1 MSRRK
6 KNPLRPLTDDERDA
20 LTRLSR
26 ASAAPA
32 AQVTRARLLLA
43 VADGANYQ
51 HAAQALGRKSG
62 DAVATLVARFND
74 CGLHALPL
82 RHGGG
87 RQPNY
92 DAAARDRILSE
103 VRRQPT
109 PERDGTA
116 TWSLNLLKKALR
128 TARDGLPTVSTFTI
142 GQTLHDAG
150 YTYQENR
157 TWCHTG
163 TVLRKRKAGI
173 VAVTD
178 PDTAPKKIDRGRL
191 PVGRAARLGRL
202 V

>member
-1 MSRRK
+1 VSRRQN
-6 KNPLRPLTDDERDA
+6 NPLRPLTDVERHA

-26 ASAAPA
+26 ATAAPA

-51 HAAQALGRKSG
+51 DAAHALGRKSG
-62 DAVATLVARFND
+62 DPVATLVARFND
-74 CGLHALPL
+74 LGLDALPL

-87 RQPNY
+87 RQPLY
-92 DAAARDRILSE
+92 RAAARARILRE
-103 VRRQPT
+103 VQRQPT
-109 PERDGTA
+109 PAGDGTA

-128 TARDGLPTVSTFTI
+128 TAPDGLPTVSTFTI

-150 YTYQENR
+150 YTYQDNR

-178 PDTAPKKIDRGRL
+178 PDTAPKKS
-191 PVGRAARLGRL
+191 
-202 V
+202 

>member
-6 KNPLRPLTDDERDA
+6 KNPLRPLTDVERDA
-20 LTRLSR
+20 LTRLRR

-51 HAAQALGRKSG
+51 DAAHALGRKSG
-62 DAVATLVARFND
+62 DPVATLVARFND
-74 CGLHALPL
+74 LGLDALPL

-87 RQPNY
+87 RPPTY
-92 DAAARDRILSE
+92 TTVTRDRILRA
-103 VRRQPT
+103 VQRQPT
-109 PERDGTA
+109 PTGDGTA

-128 TARDGLPTVSTFTI
+128 TAPDGLPTVSTFTI
-142 GQTLHDAG
+142 GQTLHEAG
-150 YTYQENR
+150 YTYQDNR

-163 TVLRKRKAGI
+163 TARRKRKAGL

-178 PDTAPKKIDRGRL
+178 PDTEPKKS
-191 PVGRAARLGRL
+191 
-202 V
+202 

>member
-26 ASAAPA
+26 AAVAPA
-32 AQVTRARLLLA
+32 VQVTRARLVLA
-43 VADGANYQ
+43 VAAGANYQ
-51 HAAQALGRKSG
+51 DAAQALGRKSG
-62 DAVATLVARFND
+62 DAVATLVARFNEL
-74 CGLHALPL
+74 GLDALPL

-87 RQPNY
+87 RQPTY
-92 DAAARDRILSE
+92 TATARARIVRE
-103 VRRQPT
+103 VQRQPT

-128 TARDGLPTVSTFTI
+128 TAADGLPKVSTFTI
-142 GQTLHDAG
+142 GETLHEAG
-150 YTYQENR
+150 YTYQETR

-178 PDTAPKKIDRGRL
+178 PDTAAKKN
-191 PVGRAARLGRL
+191 
-202 V
+202 

>member
-1 MSRRK
+1 MMPRAQHLGNQAVSRRK
-6 KNPLRPLTDDERDA
+6 NNPLRPLTDDERAA

-43 VADGANYQ
+43 VAAGANYQ
-51 HAAQALGRKSG
+51 DAAQAHGRKSG

-74 CGLHALPL
+74 LGLDALPL

-87 RQPNY
+87 RQPTY
-92 DAAARDRILSE
+92 TAAERARILRE
-103 VRRQPT
+103 VQRPPT
-109 PERDGTA
+109 PAHDGTA

-128 TARDGLPTVSTFTI
+128 SAPDGLPKVSTFTI
-142 GQTLHDAG
+142 GQALHDAG

-163 TVLRKRKAGI
+163 TVLRKRKAGL

-178 PDTAPKKIDRGRL
+178 PDTEPKKS
-191 PVGRAARLGRL
+191 
-202 V
+202 

>member
-32 AQVTRARLLLA
+32 VQVTRARLLLA
-43 VADGANYQ
+43 VAEGANYQ
-51 HAAQALGRKSG
+51 DAAQALGRKSG

-74 CGLHALPL
+74 LGLNALPL

-87 RQPNY
+87 RQPTY
-92 DAAARDRILSE
+92 TAVARARILRE
-103 VRRQPT
+103 VQRQPT
-109 PERDGTA
+109 PEHDGTA

-128 TARDGLPTVSTFTI
+128 AAPDGLPKVSTFTI
-142 GQTLHDAG
+142 GQVLHDAS

-178 PDTAPKKIDRGRL
+178 PDSTPKKS
-191 PVGRAARLGRL
+191 
-202 V
+202 

>member
-1 MSRRK
+1 VSRRQ
-6 KNPLRPLTDDERDA
+6 NHPLRPLTDVERDA

-51 HAAQALGRKSG
+51 DAAHALGRKSG
-62 DAVATLVARFND
+62 DPVAILVARFND
-74 CGLHALPL
+74 LGLEALPL

-87 RQPNY
+87 RQPLY
-92 DAAARDRILSE
+92 QAAARARILRE
-103 VRRQPT
+103 VQRQPT
-109 PERDGTA
+109 PACDGTA

-128 TARDGLPTVSTFTI
+128 TASDGLPTVSTFTI

-150 YTYQENR
+150 YTYQDNR

-163 TVLRKRKAGI
+163 TVLRKRKAGL

-178 PDTAPKKIDRGRL
+178 PDTEPKKS
-191 PVGRAARLGRL
+191 
-202 V
+202 